1 MIRAV
6 VDTNVFVSGLINPSG
21 NPAKV
26 INMFLNGEVILLYDV
41 RILEEYRNVL
51 KRDKFGFGEELIN
64 PLLDYIES
72 SGESVVA
79 GGVNN
84 KFRDEDDRKFYEV
97 AKSGGADYLITGNK
111 AHFPKDGIVVN
122 PTEFLN
128 GLLF

>member
-26 INMFLNGEVILLYDV
+26 INMFLNGDIILLYDV

-51 KRDKFGFGEELIN
+51 RRDKFGFGEELIN
-64 PLLDYIES
+64 PLLEYAES
-72 SGESVVA
+72 SGEGVVA

-111 AHFPKDGIVVN
+111 VHFPKDEIVVN

>member
-1 MIRAV
+1 MTRAV

-122 PTEFLN
+122 PAEFLN